1 MSPIFLLISRP
12 VSTSWLLYLPNICII
27 QNIQK
32 LATFITCITSMR
44 VQAMITYH
52 LDYCNICLLFLPLL
66 LYTIYSVVPWKPF
79 RGLLSYSQEKLNVL
93 LWPVKANI
101 VALRPLLAALISSST
116 TFLFIFPLQLLWLPS
131 YSHALGISGISFAL
145 NTLPYTIYMVSL
157 SLSGF
162 YSKNTLFEKIS
173 LTSLLKYPPPHPP
186 AVHI

>member
-1 MSPIFLLISRP
+1 MHNSKYSEISH
-12 VSTSWLLYLPNICII
+12 
-27 QNIQK
+27 
-32 LATFITCITSMR
+32 F
-44 VQAMITYH
+44 YH
-52 LDYCNICLLFLPLL
+52 LYHLHAGSGHDHL
-66 LYTIYSVVPWKPF
+66 SS
-79 RGLLSYSQEKLNVL
+79 GLLQYLSVILASALVYYLFCRPLEALQGVIILQEKLNVL

>member
-1 MSPIFLLISRP
+1 M
-12 VSTSWLLYLPNICII
+12 
-27 QNIQK
+27 QNSK
-32 LATFITCITSMR
+32 YSEFSHF
-44 VQAMITYH
+44 YH
-52 LDYCNICLLFLPLL
+52 LYHLHAGSGHDHLSSGLLQYLLFLPLL
-66 LYTIYSVVPWKPF
+66 LYTIYSIVPWKPF

-101 VALRPLLAALISSST
+101 MALHPLLTSLISSST

-131 YSHALGISGISFAL
+131 CSHALGISGISFAL
-145 NTLPYTIYMVSL
+145 NTLPYIIYMVSL

-173 LTSLLKYPPPHPP
+173 LTSLLKYPPPHPS